1 MALFKKSTEELQK
14 SIGHSRPDAWLM
26 SHYTSYLMR
35 YNATFRKETETYR
48 NEKKFSQNCVGI
60 HIRRS
65 DKIIKEAKLYK
76 LGDYMEKVA
85 LYYNNNPLLAR
96 YTEKCIVLITDEI
109 GLVEETKR

>member
-1 MALFKKSTEELQK
+1 MAPVTLHEL
-14 SIGHSRPDAWLM
+14 L
-26 SHYTSYLMR
+26 
-35 YNATFRKETETYR
+35 NALQYRITLRKETEAYKNKT
-48 NEKKFSQNCVGI
+48 NFSQNCVGI

-85 LYYNNNPLLAR
+85 LYYNNNPVLAR